1 MNPATDPDSFAPDSD
16 PIRKA
21 RAEVEGGEVARADVS
36 SSIEQPGDAIGRY
49 KLLQLIGEGG
59 FGTVYMA
66 EQKEPVRRR
75 VALKIV
81 KLGMD
86 TRQVI
91 ARFEAE
97 RQALAMMDHPNIAKV
112 FDAGATETGRPYFVM
127 ELVKGI
133 PITEFCDESHL
144 STKDRL
150 ELFVK
155 VCRAVQH
162 AHQKGIIHR
171 DLKPSNVM
179 VTMHDAEPVPKV
191 IDFGIAKAT
200 NQDLT
205 DKTLFTEFRQFIGT
219 PEYMS
224 PEQADLSG
232 LDIDTRS
239 DIYSLGVLLYELL
252 TGTTPVDGVRLRS
265 AAFEEIKRIIRE
277 EEALRP
283 STKLSTLGESI
294 GSLSRARGEEPAALV
309 RALRGDLDWIVLK
322 ALEKDRVRRYETAKE
337 FAADIERHA
346 RHEPVLASPPSR
358 VYLLRKFL
366 RRNRGSVA
374 AASALVGVLLLGIAG
389 TSSGYLRATE
399 ALRVAEDQRSA
410 ARRSE
415 QDALAE
421 ALKQEALASFFRETL
436 FSTSPLFG
444 ARGGTESTVTDLLR
458 DASRRL
464 EAGAL
469 ADQPRSRATVH
480 RALGDAFL
488 HRELPDEAV
497 AHFSLAF
504 EALGEG
510 AGDPLTLSH
519 IAWELDRL
527 AHDKEGG
534 LTVELDTDLLRTAA
548 LGSLEPLLVA
558 GEREAVEELFRWS
571 AMLFNSGRL
580 AEADRALSR
589 VQELIPALDRRLV
602 PIVEY
607 ARAGVLMRM
616 DRIGEA
622 SALYERI
629 AKSMQQGF
637 EPDDDAFDF
646 FEIALGFWVHGSLKA
661 VGFTVP
667 VMEDVLERFRRRGT
681 GTLMQADLESNV
693 VWAFW
698 REGRRA
704 EAAARQREVV
714 DTARGFQRNKVFLGK
729 QLALLGFMLHG
740 TARHDEAFE
749 AFEEAKRL
757 LENHR
762 GEAYFFSCEG
772 VTLWHGMQALELF
785 DHDPEAA
792 VEPALEF
799 LDNLGQCLSWELEG
813 TPYPAGYLESLAQ
826 FMPTMERILSAWE
839 GLDPTVRRHPTALRV
854 QGLAREW
861 IPRILVAAG
870 DPSVSHQKVN
880 GMVWGVLHL
889 DPLADEHLAL
899 VLELSIKVDEAT
911 EHGDSSCLETLA
923 RARFLSGDVHAA
935 LACQQAAIDIGG
947 VSSGAAAEMKT
958 RLESYKA
965 SAGRR

>member
-1 MNPATDPDSFAPDSD
+1 MNPATNPDSLAPDSD
-16 PIRKA
+16 PIRDA
-21 RAEVEGGEVARADVS
+21 RAEVEGGGVARADVS
-36 SSIEQPGDAIGRY
+36 SSIEQPGDEIGRY
-49 KLLQLIGEGG
+49 KLLQFLGEGG

-252 TGTTPVDGVRLRS
+252 TGAPPVDGIRLRS
-265 AAFEEIKRIIRE
+265 AAFDEIKRIIRE
-277 EEALRP
+277 EEAMRP
-283 STKLSTLGESI
+283 STRLSTLGESI

-337 FAADIERHA
+337 LAADIERHA

-374 AASALVGVLLLGIAG
+374 AAAALVGVLLLGIAG
-389 TSSGYLRATE
+389 TSSGYLRATD
-399 ALRVAEDQRSA
+399 ALRVAEDQRAA

-480 RALGDAFL
+480 RALGEAYL
-488 HRELPDEAV
+488 HRELDDEAV
-497 AHFSLAF
+497 AHFTLAI
-504 EALGEG
+504 EALGDG
-510 AGDPLTLSH
+510 PGGPLTLSH

-527 AHDKEGG
+527 AHDNEAEGVA
-534 LTVELDTDLLRTAA
+534 VELDTDLLRTAA

-558 GEREAVEELFRWS
+558 GDREAVEELFRWS

-580 AEADRALSR
+580 AEADQVLSR

-607 ARAGVLMRM
+607 ARAGVLMRL
-616 DRIGEA
+616 DRSGEA
-622 SALYERI
+622 NALYERI
-629 AKSMQQGF
+629 AKPMQQGF
-637 EPDDDAFDF
+637 EPDDDAFGF
-646 FEIALGFWVHGSLKA
+646 FEIALGFRVPGSLQA
-661 VGFTVP
+661 VGFTLP
-667 VMEDVLERFRRRGT
+667 VMEDVLDRFRRRGT
-681 GTLMQADLESNV
+681 GTLMQAELESGV
-693 VWAFW
+693 VWALW
-698 REGRRA
+698 GAGRRA
-704 EAAARQREVV
+704 EAAERQRGVV
-714 DTARGFQRNKVFLGK
+714 DTALGFQRNKVFLGE
-729 QLALLGFMLHG
+729 QLALLGFMLHS

-749 AFEEAKRL
+749 AFDEAKRL
-757 LENHR
+757 LANHR
-762 GEAYFFSCEG
+762 GEQYYFSCQG
-772 VTLWHGMQALELF
+772 VTLRYGTLALELF
-785 DHDPEAA
+785 DGDPEAA

-799 LDNLGQCLSWELEG
+799 LDNLGQCLSWELE
-813 TPYPAGYLESLAQ
+813 
-826 FMPTMERILSAWE
+826 
-839 GLDPTVRRHPTALRV
+839 
-854 QGLAREW
+854 
-861 IPRILVAAG
+861 
-870 DPSVSHQKVN
+870 
-880 GMVWGVLHL
+880 
-889 DPLADEHLAL
+889 
-899 VLELSIKVDEAT
+899 
-911 EHGDSSCLETLA
+911 
-923 RARFLSGDVHAA
+923 
-935 LACQQAAIDIGG
+935 
-947 VSSGAAAEMKT
+947 
-958 RLESYKA
+958 
-965 SAGRR
+965 